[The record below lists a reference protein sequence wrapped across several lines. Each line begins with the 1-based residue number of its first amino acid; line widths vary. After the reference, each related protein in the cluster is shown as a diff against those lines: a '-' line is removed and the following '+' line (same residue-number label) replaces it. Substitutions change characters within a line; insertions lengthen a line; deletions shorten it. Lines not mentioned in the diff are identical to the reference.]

1 VKEEKLFG
9 DAVVEEIRVKIQS
22 KGLEGIDIKEL
33 LVLVADYFN
42 DSTSNIQNMVTDGT
56 NKIQNMVTDG
66 TNKIQKMVTDSTN
79 KIQKMVHGTLGALWA
94 IFAGIIASLI
104 AGLIIAI
111 ITLK

>member
-1 VKEEKLFG
+1 MKEEKLFG

-42 DSTSNIQNMVTDGT
+42 DSTSNIQNMVTDST
-56 NKIQNMVTDG
+56 SN
-66 TNKIQKMVTDSTN
+66 IQKMVTDSTN

>member
-1 VKEEKLFG
+1 MKEEKLFG

-42 DSTSNIQNMVTDGT
+42 DSTSNIQNMVTD
-56 NKIQNMVTDG
+56 
-66 TNKIQKMVTDSTN
+66 STN

>member
-1 VKEEKLFG
+1 MSNVKEEKLFG

-56 NKIQNMVTDG
+56 NKIQ
-66 TNKIQKMVTDSTN
+66 KMVTDSTN